1 MKPLICLNYFLNQIE
16 NQLNRKI
23 KCLHSDSTEYD
34 SSLFTDFYKTRGIIH
49 QIIIPYSPEM
59 NGKDERKN
67 RTFIESVVSILLN
80 SYAASSWWGE
90 ILLIVCY
97 MLNRIPKS
105 KRKICPYEI

>member
-1 MKPLICLNYFLNQIE
+1 
-16 NQLNRKI
+16 
-23 KCLHSDSTEYD
+23 
-34 SSLFTDFYKTRGIIH
+34 
-49 QIIIPYSPEM
+49 M

-67 RTFIESVVSILLN
+67 RTFIESGVSILLN